1 MFYVAYSGGKDSIVM
16 LDIVQRALPHDG
28 FVVVFMI
35 QQWSLRPR
43 IKLYQM
49 QKLIGLP

>member
-28 FVVVFMI
+28 FVVVLAI
-35 QQWSLRPR
+35 RLWN
-43 IKLYQM
+43 
-49 QKLIGLP
+49 